1 MVLSKR
7 RHQLSLLEVHQAY
20 TQRYDLEHFFRF
32 GKQRLLMA
40 TYQTPD
46 VEHEENWCHLV
57 QLAYV
62 QLWLARCLANT
73 LPREWERYSSKPK
86 SAVTSPS
93 MVQRDFGR
101 IIQQI
106 GTPAAAPK
114 PRGKSPGRIKG
125 TKLVPRERHPV
136 VKKTTKVPKAA

>member
-1 MVLSKR
+1 MVVGEQR
-7 RHQLSLLEVHQAY
+7 PQLSLLEVHQAY
-20 TQRYDLEHFFRF
+20 IQRYDLEHFFRF

-40 TYQTPD
+40 GYQTPD
-46 VEHEENWCHLV
+46 VEHEQNWSNLI

-62 QLWLARCLANT
+62 QLWLARSLANT
-73 LPREWERYSSKPK
+73 MPREWERYLQKPR
-86 SAVTSPS
+86 AGVAAPS

-114 PRGKSPGRIKG
+114 PRGKSPGRAEG
-125 TKLVPRERHPV
+125 TKMVPRERHPV
-136 VKKTTKVPKAA
+136 VKKTTKALRAA